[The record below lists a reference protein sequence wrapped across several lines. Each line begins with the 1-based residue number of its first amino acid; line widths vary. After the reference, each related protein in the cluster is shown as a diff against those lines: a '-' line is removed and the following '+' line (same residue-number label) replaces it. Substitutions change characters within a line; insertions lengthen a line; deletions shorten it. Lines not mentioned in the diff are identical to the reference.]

1 MSERLDLKQFESD
14 FEMTVVKANGIDVK
28 VEEYGSRSAPVIL
41 LICGWSVQL
50 TFWPKPFIE
59 NLVASGYRVITY
71 DNRDVGL
78 SEKIRWRPPTSP
90 FAPHIMA
97 SRLLKRKILVPYTLE
112 DMASDAIGLLD
123 ALDIDAAHILG
134 LSMGGMI
141 TQIVAGKYRER
152 VTSATILMSSSN
164 RFGLPTPPI
173 DLAMRVLFSRGGG
186 SRARKAARSHRIWK
200 RIRTQDGGYD
210 DANFEQSITSTIDR
224 AYYPSGRR
232 RQVEAIMA
240 TGDLRR
246 FARQISAPTLVIHGS
261 ADELARPHGG
271 LDIAANIDGAR
282 FELIDGMGHDL
293 PPNRISLITDM
304 ISEHLSSAERDT
316 FSSRAVA

>member
-1 MSERLDLKQFESD
+1 
-14 FEMTVVKANGIDVK
+14 MTVVKANGIDVE
-28 VEEYGSRSAPVIL
+28 VEEHGPRDAPAIL

-50 TFWPKPFIE
+50 TFWPKPFIN
-59 NLVASGYRVITY
+59 NLVSRGYRVITY

-78 SEKIRWRPPTSP
+78 SEKIRWRPPTYP

-112 DMASDAIGLLD
+112 DMASDATGVLD
-123 ALDIDAAHILG
+123 ALEIDAAHILG

-141 TQIVAGKYRER
+141 AQIVAGKYGDR
-152 VTSATILMSSSN
+152 VKSATILMSSSN
-164 RFGLPTPPI
+164 RFGLPTPPL
-173 DLAMRVLFSRGGG
+173 DLAMSVLFARGSG
-186 SRARKAARSHRIWK
+186 SRERRAARSRRIWK

-210 DANFEQSITSTIDR
+210 DANFNDSITSSIDR
-224 AYYPSGRR
+224 AYYPAGRR

-246 FARQISAPTLVIHGS
+246 FARRIAAPTLVIHGS
-261 ADELARPHGG
+261 ADELSRPHGG

-282 FELIDGMGHDL
+282 FELIEGMGHDL
-293 PPNRISLITDM
+293 PPNRIGLITDL
-304 ISEHLSSAERDT
+304 ISNHLDRAGSVKRL
-316 FSSRAVA
+316 SRASA

>member
-1 MSERLDLKQFESD
+1 MSILQ
-14 FEMTVVKANGIDVK
+14 ANGIDIK
-28 VEEYGSRSAPVIL
+28 VEEYGHKASPAIL

-50 TFWPKPFIE
+50 TFWPRPFIDKM
-59 NLVASGYRVITY
+59 VASGFRVITF

-78 SEKIRWRPPTSP
+78 SQKMKGRPPTYP

-97 SRLLKRKILVPYTLE
+97 SRVLKRRILVSYTLE
-112 DMASDAIGLLD
+112 DMAADAVGVLD
-123 ALDIDAAHILG
+123 ALDIDRAHIVG

-141 TQIVAGKYRER
+141 TQIVAGNYPDR
-152 VTSATILMSSSN
+152 VKSATMLMSSSN

-173 DLAMRVLFSRGGG
+173 DLAMGVLFARGGG
-186 SRARKAARSHRIWK
+186 TQEQRAARSARIWK

-210 DANFEQSITSTIDR
+210 DEQFGAQITSTIDR
-224 AYYPSGRR
+224 AYYPPGRR

-246 FARQISAPTLVIHGS
+246 FARKIEAPSLVIHGS

-271 LDIAANIDGAR
+271 LDIAANIKGAR

-293 PPNRISLITDM
+293 PPKRIGLIANMITD
-304 ISEHLSSAERDT
+304 HASSAEKVR
-316 FSSRAVA
+316 RLRRGAA

>member
-1 MSERLDLKQFESD
+1 
-14 FEMTVVKANGIDVK
+14 MTVVKANGIDVK
-28 VEEYGSRSAPVIL
+28 VVEYGPQNAPALL

-59 NLVASGYRVITY
+59 NLVSSGYRVITY

-78 SEKIRWRPPTSP
+78 SEKIRWRPPTLP

-97 SRLLKRKILVPYTLE
+97 SRVLKRKILVPYTLE
-112 DMASDAIGLLD
+112 DMASDAMGVLD
-123 ALDIDAAHILG
+123 ALNIDTAHILG

-141 TQIVAGKYRER
+141 AQIVAGKYRSR
-152 VTSATILMSSSN
+152 VRSATILMSSSN
-164 RFGLPTPPI
+164 RFGLPTPPL
-173 DLAMRVLFSRGGG
+173 DLAMDVLFSRGGG
-186 SRARKAARSHRIWK
+186 SRKKKAERSRRIWK
-200 RIRTQDGGYD
+200 RIRTQDGGYN
-210 DANFEQSITSTIDR
+210 DASFEQNITSTIDR
-224 AYYPSGRR
+224 AYYPPGRR

-246 FARQISAPTLVIHGS
+246 FARQICAPTLVIHGS
-261 ADELARPHGG
+261 ADKLSRPHGG

-293 PPNRISLITDM
+293 PPNRIDMITNLIT
-304 ISEHLSSAERDT
+304 EHINDAERDERA
-316 FSSRAVA
+316 SRAAA